1 MKALLI
7 CPAERPGA
15 ATLAPR
21 RSLAA
26 LPFLGLSVVEHWMQ
40 HFALHGAKRVT
51 ILAADRPNEIAALVD
66 DGARWGLE
74 VEVVPVADEPSIEEA
89 RARHRGGD
97 TDWLATPL
105 DVVMADRLPALP
117 NHRPFASLAD
127 FFATARDLIPHTL
140 TPDRVG
146 LHEVRPGIWFGFHA
160 RVASTAQLR
169 APCWIGEDTYV
180 GPGAIIGPNAVL
192 ENRVLVEEGA
202 HVFDS
207 IVGPDTFVG
216 GVTEIAHSIAWGNQL
231 IDWRTGSSVRV
242 VEEFLLCSLEKTSRQ
257 LSPTAWARAK
267 AGTLSRA
274 LTLPV
279 NGLLRRA
286 RSSLSAPPA
295 QTPRAADSRVPF

>member
-7 CPAERPGA
+7 CPAERSGV
-15 ATLAPR
+15 ATLAQR

-26 LPFLGLSVVEHWMQ
+26 LPCLGLGIVEHWLQ
-40 HFALHGAKRVT
+40 HFARHGAKRVT
-51 ILAADRPNEIAALVD
+51 ILASDRPNEIAALVD
-66 DGARWGLE
+66 DGARWGLTA
-74 VEVVPVADEPSIEEA
+74 EVVPVADEPSIDEA
-89 RARHRGGD
+89 RARHRGSE
-97 TDWLATPL
+97 TDWLAAPL
-105 DVVMADRLPALP
+105 DIVVADHLPALP
-117 NHRPFASLAD
+117 NHRPFYSLAH

-160 RVASTAQLR
+160 RVAPTAQLR
-169 APCWIGEDTYV
+169 APCWIGDDTYV

-216 GVTEIAHSIAWGNQL
+216 GVTEIAHSIAWGKQL

-242 VEEFLLCSLEKTSRQ
+242 AEDFLLCSLEKSPRR
-257 LSPTAWARAK
+257 LSPTAWARTQ
-267 AGTLSRA
+267 AGHLSRA
-274 LTLPV
+274 LTMPV

>member
-7 CPAERPGA
+7 CPAERPGV
-15 ATLAPR
+15 ATLAQR
-21 RSLAA
+21 RPLAA
-26 LPFLGLSVVEHWMQ
+26 LPLLGLSVVEHWLQ
-40 HFALHGAKRVT
+40 HFALHGASRVT
-51 ILAADRPNEIAALVD
+51 ILAPDRPNEIAALVD

-74 VEVVPVADEPSIEEA
+74 AEVVPVADEPAPDEA
-89 RARHRGGD
+89 RARHRGRSD
-97 TDWLATPL
+97 DWLPAPL
-105 DVVMADRLPALP
+105 DVVVADHLPALP
-117 NHRPFASLAD
+117 NHRPFYSLAD
-127 FFATARDLIPHTL
+127 FFVTARDLIPHAL

-146 LHEVRPGIWFGFHA
+146 LHEVRPGVWFGFHA
-160 RVASTAQLR
+160 RVAPTAQLR
-169 APCWIGEDTYV
+169 PPCWIGDDTYV

-192 ENRVLVEEGA
+192 ESRVLVEEGA

-216 GVTEIAHSIAWGNQL
+216 GVTEIAHSIAWGSQL

-242 VEEFLLCSLEKTSRQ
+242 AEDFLLCSLEKTGHP
-257 LSPTAWARAK
+257 LSPAAWARAK

-286 RSSLSAPPA
+286 RSSLSAPPT